1 MLVLV
6 LICSLPCWWV
16 GKNISDYQ
24 KEARI
29 IERIDEIAP
38 DLHVEYAYCG
48 PYWIAAMGWKPKW
61 LYRVNSVDVIGF
73 RSGKT
78 LTIDDIPFEFDD
90 ESFLAIRKDLLR
102 LDELRMLFLWYTKL
116 TDDAV
121 ADLEDFKNLEV
132 LQLSACNNMSNVAAK
147 RLNSKLSNAQI
158 YLPSRE

>member
-1 MLVLV
+1 
-6 LICSLPCWWV
+6 
-16 GKNISDYQ
+16 
-24 KEARI
+24 
-29 IERIDEIAP
+29 
-38 DLHVEYAYCG
+38 
-48 PYWIAAMGWKPKW
+48 MGWKPKW
-61 LYRVNSVDVIGF
+61 LYRVKSVDVIGF

-132 LQLSACNNMSNVAAK
+132 LQLSACNNMSNVC
-147 RLNSKLSNAQI
+147 LLYTS
-158 YLPSRE
+158 PSPRDQRGSRMPSSA